1 MIPDTAAGIHE
12 FGHRRFVGG
21 NDQYWDGLSQLQF
34 DLLVSKGLTPQD
46 SFLDVACGS
55 LRAGSRLI
63 PYLDPG
69 RYVGVDKHIELI
81 IYGVACEIG
90 IDAFREKRP
99 HFIVSDSF
107 DFSALPQAVDF
118 GIAQSLFSHL
128 SARDIGLCLGNLR
141 PHMTPGGRFFAT
153 FFEAS
158 VVRQNP
164 DSSHSHDHFEF
175 TRREMETLGIETGWA
190 PQYIGEWS
198 HPRGQMLMEY
208 VAASD

>member
-99 HFIVSDSF
+99 HFIVS
-107 DFSALPQAVDF
+107 
-118 GIAQSLFSHL
+118 
-128 SARDIGLCLGNLR
+128 
-141 PHMTPGGRFFAT
+141 GGRFFAT